1 MRRARAL
8 LFPFVDSHSV
18 SNILQFPVGYFL
30 AGIQNKEVESI
41 LLSAAVFGDLGLHA
55 FGPHLL
61 KSVKCS
67 KFSMQPTSSSF

>member
-8 LFPFVDSHSV
+8 LFPFVDSV

-41 LLSAAVFGDLGLHA
+41 LLSAVVFGDLGLHA